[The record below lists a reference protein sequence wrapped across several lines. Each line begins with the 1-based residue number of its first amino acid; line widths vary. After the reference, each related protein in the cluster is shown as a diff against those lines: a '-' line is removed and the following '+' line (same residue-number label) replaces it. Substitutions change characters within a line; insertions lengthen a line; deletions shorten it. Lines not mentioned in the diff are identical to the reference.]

1 MTVSYWTLC
10 WQTMHV
16 AGKYAHYNWKV
27 NPQQMQRTKE
37 QAPLS
42 LTTRQRQLHVR
53 HHTKSTIYVQR
64 TGEGSPQWVH
74 PLCSTVQHCRGHQ
87 KLPRCRAE
95 SLRNENQRKWKGQKT
110 AKRNNRCD
118 RIQTFVRKSKTK
130 TKKFLEGSVT
140 KWEFPDSNSKQFK
153 ILSKLYG
160 FSNLI

>member
-1 MTVSYWTLC
+1 MTVSYLTLC
-10 WQTMHV
+10 WQTTHV

-27 NPQQMQRTKE
+27 NPQQMQRTEE
-37 QAPLS
+37 QAPLP
-42 LTTRQRQLHVR
+42 LRTRQRQLHAR

-110 AKRNNRCD
+110 AKRNNICY

-130 TKKFLEGSVT
+130 IPGRFRQNGNFLTVIPNSLKSWVNYM
-140 KWEFPDSNSKQFK
+140 DSP
-153 ILSKLYG
+153 I
-160 FSNLI
+160 